1 MQVSQKV
8 KDFKDIIKEADK
20 MFALIK
26 KEGYA
31 VIHHSEMKGVEQPMD
46 FFVVNKAFRFMFRG
60 YGLIVNPKL
69 VKIEEK
75 RDVNEGC
82 PQFPLRVHK
91 RIRRY
96 NKITI
101 EAYVESPD
109 TGRLESVILDLE
121 GVAAI
126 WTQHS
131 IDHAQGRSQFIG
143 GKNKKQ

>member
-1 MQVSQKV
+1 MISKPVTN
-8 KDFKDIIKEADK
+8 FKDIIKEADQ
-20 MFALIK
+20 MFAFIK
-26 KEGYA
+26 EKNYP
-31 VIHHSEMKGVEQPMD
+31 VIHHSEMKGVTDPQN

-60 YGLIVNPKL
+60 YGLIANPKI
-69 VKIEEK
+69 VKIDEAREVK
-75 RDVNEGC
+75 EGC

-101 EAYVESPD
+101 EAYVESPE
-109 TGRLESVILDLE
+109 TGRLEPVILDLE

-131 IDHAQGRSQFIG
+131 IDHAQNRSQFTG
-143 GKNKKQ
+143 GKNKK